1 MKLLSPKNTLLR
13 WGSEE
18 SVKCSTSVKQSAPI
32 SSVSSEGRLFRERV
46 LKKWNDPSS
55 ILSVFSATQFSMCS
69 SPFFLVKLSSLNTM
83 LSKLF
88 RLRIRTVRM
97 EPRENEPTERRSSL
111 RNAPRSNTVLSMSL
125 HSPSGITNSFM
136 LVEIVSFK
144 HSFSIWNVSLASRVT
159 GSLTNANTR
168 IRPTTTNRRV
178 EIAMHSVLP
187 PNRLFFWPIFWP
199 LLGIIGSCT
208 VWTMMGV
215 LGFIEDSFCLR
226 IHNTR
231 LLHIYASR
239 VGIVHS

>member
-1 MKLLSPKNTLLR
+1 M
-13 WGSEE
+13 
-18 SVKCSTSVKQSAPI
+18 
-32 SSVSSEGRLFRERV
+32 
-46 LKKWNDPSS
+46 
-55 ILSVFSATQFSMCS
+55 LSVFSATQFSMCS

-111 RNAPRSNTVLSMSL
+111 RNAPRSKTVLSMSL

-136 LVEIVSFK
+136 LVEIVVSFK
-144 HSFSIWNVSLASRVT
+144 HSFSIWSVSLASRET
-159 GSLTNANTR
+159 GFLTNANTR
-168 IRPTTTNRRV
+168 IRPTATNRRV

-187 PNRLFFWPIFWP
+187 PKRLSFCPIFWP

-208 VWTMMGV
+208 VWTIMGV